1 MIRYFRLFLLLVIAV
16 AMIFIAIANR
26 EFVTVELVPTQFAAV
41 AQYSL
46 DVPLFVLMV
55 GMALGGFILGWSWEY
70 VREWRL
76 RSESKQRKRQV
87 ERLEN
92 EMDTLKKR
100 TGTEEDD
107 VLALLK

>member
-55 GMALGGFILGWSWEY
+55 GMALGGFILGWAWEY